1 MSFTLKLVSYKQH
14 GVSKALVF
22 FLVQSA
28 GLCLLIGTFSPLTFK
43 VILDESSE
51 SESRSVVSDSL

>member
-43 VILDESSE
+43 VIID
-51 SESRSVVSDSL
+51 D